1 MVGGELRWR
10 DAATTAVGANLVVI
24 PAPVGDDVAG
34 LDERREPM
42 FVEAFVAKLAIEAL
56 DVPVLGRAARF
67 DQDVLDAMLL
77 RPGDEGATVN
87 SGPLSVRT
95 ARG

>member
-56 DVPVLGRAARF
+56 DVSVLGRTARF
-67 DQDVLDAMLL
+67 DQDVLAVMLL
-77 RPGDEGATVN
+77 RQAMKARLVN